1 MPIIRKFAD
10 ASAGSVDL
18 RWSFGVSTDRLWPA
32 MIDRQALPLW
42 LGTHVAGSL
51 DVGSTVQIEHAENYI
66 CESRIEQVEP
76 ASALV
81 MSWKFPEE
89 SVSEVSLTLQS
100 SLFGAELA
108 LSHSKLSVGVSNY
121 LAGWETH
128 LMYLEAVLLGAP
140 RSMDQFWDVYQE
152 VFEN

>member
-1 MPIIRKFAD
+1 MPLIQKFAD
-10 ASAGSVDL
+10 ASAGSVGL
-18 RWSFGVSTDRLWPA
+18 RWSFNVSANRLWDT

-51 DVGSTVQIEHAENYI
+51 DVGSTVKIEHAEDYI

-76 ASALV
+76 GSALL

-89 SVSEVSLTLQS
+89 SASKVSLTLQPS
-100 SLFGAELA
+100 NIGVELA
-108 LSHSKLSVGVSNY
+108 LSHSKLSVDVSNY
-121 LAGWETH
+121 LAGWQTH

-140 RSMDQFWDVYQE
+140 RSMGHFWDLYRE
-152 VFEN
+152 VFES